1 VLLTFKNFKMYL
13 EKMKIGEKTI
23 ISQSDYAPLSD
34 ETKSKFTYKSIGNNL
49 AELTRTSK
57 RYKTDSVRSMVF
69 ERLSVAELEKV
80 TFENIDTVTLRVY
93 VSAYNRKNN
102 DVFVVKDTLVFR
114 DMDKAMNLPVLTEKM
129 YDLIE
134 MSIYNRMKDLQYK
147 IVDFNIMSPLP
158 FEGIK
163 DKLKQFEKSK
173 RIEVVEVATET
184 FEHVEELENDSE
196 ILESDISEMEF
207 TEDHNEFED

>member
-1 VLLTFKNFKMYL
+1 MYL

-69 ERLSVAELEKV
+69 EKLSVAELEKV

-93 VSAYNRKNN
+93 VSAYNRKHN
-102 DVFVVKDTLVFR
+102 DVFVVKDTFVCR
-114 DMDKAMNLPVLTEKM
+114 DIDKAMNLSVLTEKM

-163 DKLKQFEKSK
+163 DKVKQFEESK
-173 RIEVVEVATET
+173 RNEVIEVAPEIIKESERIKKVVE
-184 FEHVEELENDSE
+184 L
-196 ILESDISEMEF
+196 IESDISEMEF
-207 TEDHNEFED
+207 IEDENEFED

>member
-1 VLLTFKNFKMYL
+1 MLLTFKNLSMYL

-23 ISQSDYAPLSD
+23 ISQSEYAPLSD

-93 VSAYNRKNN
+93 VSAYNRKHN
-102 DVFVVKDTLVFR
+102 DVFVVKDTFVCR

-163 DKLKQFEKSK
+163 DKVKQFEESRLKTA
-173 RIEVVEVATET
+173 VEVAKEIFKDATET
-184 FEHVEELENDSE
+184 IEHVEELENDSE
-196 ILESDISEMEF
+196 IMEV
-207 TEDHNEFED
+207 DFEDELED

>member
-1 VLLTFKNFKMYL
+1 MYL

-23 ISQSDYAPLSD
+23 VCQRNYAMLSD

-49 AELTRTSK
+49 AELTRASK

-69 ERLSVAELEKV
+69 ERLSIAELEKV

-93 VSAYNRKNN
+93 VSAYNRKHN
-102 DVFVVKDTLVFR
+102 DVFVVKDTFVCR

-134 MSIYNRMKDLQYK
+134 MNIYNRMKDLQYK

-163 DKLKQFEKSK
+163 DKVKQFEESK
-173 RIEVVEVATET
+173 RNEVVEVAPEVVK
-184 FEHVEELENDSE
+184 ESERIEKVVEL
-196 ILESDISEMEF
+196 IESDISEM
-207 TEDHNEFED
+207 DFEDELED

>member
-1 VLLTFKNFKMYL
+1 MYL

-57 RYKTDSVRSMVF
+57 RYKTDSVRSMLF

-93 VSAYNRKNN
+93 VSAYNRKHN
-102 DVFVVKDTLVFR
+102 DVFVVKDTFVCR

-163 DKLKQFEKSK
+163 DKVKQFEESK
-173 RIEVVEVATET
+173 RNEVVEVVPET
-184 FEHVEELENDSE
+184 TEHVKELENDSE
-196 ILESDISEMEF
+196 IMEVDF
-207 TEDHNEFED
+207 EDENEFED

>member
-1 VLLTFKNFKMYL
+1 MLLTFKNFKMYL

>member
-1 VLLTFKNFKMYL
+1 MYL

-34 ETKSKFTYKSIGNNL
+34 ETRSKFTYKSIGNNL
-49 AELTRTSK
+49 AELTRASK

-69 ERLSVAELEKV
+69 ERLSIAELEKV

-93 VSAYNRKNN
+93 VSAYNRKHN
-102 DVFVVKDTLVFR
+102 DVFVVKDTFVCR

-163 DKLKQFEKSK
+163 DKLKQFEESK
-173 RIEVVEVATET
+173 INEVVEVVPET
-184 FEHVEELENDSE
+184 IKHVEKFENESEIIEDELED
-196 ILESDISEMEF
+196 
-207 TEDHNEFED
+207 

>member
-1 VLLTFKNFKMYL
+1 MYL

-23 ISQSDYAPLSD
+23 ITQSDYAALSD

-69 ERLSVAELEKV
+69 ERLSIAELEKV

-93 VSAYNRKNN
+93 VSAYNRKHN
-102 DVFVVKDTLVFR
+102 DVFVVKDTFVCR

-163 DKLKQFEKSK
+163 DKLKQFEESK
-173 RIEVVEVATET
+173 INEVVEVVPET
-184 FEHVEELENDSE
+184 IKHVEKFENESEIIEDELED
-196 ILESDISEMEF
+196 
-207 TEDHNEFED
+207 

>member
-1 VLLTFKNFKMYL
+1 MYL

-93 VSAYNRKNN
+93 VSAYNRKHN
-102 DVFVVKDTLVFR
+102 DVFVVKDTFVCR
-114 DMDKAMNLPVLTEKM
+114 DIDKAMNLSVLTEKM

-163 DKLKQFEKSK
+163 DKVKQFEESK
-173 RIEVVEVATET
+173 RNEVIEVAPEIIKESERIKKVVE
-184 FEHVEELENDSE
+184 L
-196 ILESDISEMEF
+196 IESDISEMEF
-207 TEDHNEFED
+207 TEDENEFED

>member
-1 VLLTFKNFKMYL
+1 MLLTFKNFKMYL

-34 ETKSKFTYKSIGNNL
+34 ETRSKFTYKSIGNNL
-49 AELTRTSK
+49 AELTRASK

-69 ERLSVAELEKV
+69 ERLSIAELEKV

-93 VSAYNRKNN
+93 VSAYNRKHN
-102 DVFVVKDTLVFR
+102 DVFVVKDTFVCR

-163 DKLKQFEKSK
+163 DKLKQFEESK
-173 RIEVVEVATET
+173 INEVVEVVPET
-184 FEHVEELENDSE
+184 IKHVEKFENESEIIEDELED
-196 ILESDISEMEF
+196 
-207 TEDHNEFED
+207 

>member
-1 VLLTFKNFKMYL
+1 MYL

-93 VSAYNRKNN
+93 VSAYNRKHN
-102 DVFVVKDTLVFR
+102 DVFVVKDTFVCR
-114 DMDKAMNLPVLTEKM
+114 DIDKAMNLSVLTEKM

-163 DKLKQFEKSK
+163 DKVKQFEESK
-173 RIEVVEVATET
+173 RNEVIEVAPEIIKESERIKKVVE
-184 FEHVEELENDSE
+184 L
-196 ILESDISEMEF
+196 IESDISEMEF
-207 TEDHNEFED
+207 TED

>member
-1 VLLTFKNFKMYL
+1 MLLTFKNLSMYL

-93 VSAYNRKNN
+93 VSAYNRKHN
-102 DVFVVKDTLVFR
+102 DVFVVKDTFVCR

-163 DKLKQFEKSK
+163 DKVKQFEESK
-173 RIEVVEVATET
+173 RNEVFEVAKEIFKDALET
-184 FEHVEELENDSE
+184 IEHVQEHENDPEIMEDELED
-196 ILESDISEMEF
+196 
-207 TEDHNEFED
+207 